1 MMGTGNST
9 LGTVDGHYAD
19 RKDGHPTF
27 ATVTTG
33 ASGSKTSLVPLDR
46 AEFSGEQ
53 VTAPDDKDKVAGA
66 PTTMS

>member
-1 MMGTGNST
+1 MNLNSQ
-9 LGTVDGHYAD
+9 
-19 RKDGHPTF
+19 PS
-27 ATVTTG
+27 TT
-33 ASGSKTSLVPLDR
+33 SGGLSLVPLDR

>member
-9 LGTVDGHYAD
+9 LGTVDGLYAD

-46 AEFSGEQ
+46 ERPPKPWRHGL
-53 VTAPDDKDKVAGA
+53 
-66 PTTMS
+66 